1 MVNLGGQRDK
11 FTVKYSLINRGIF
24 RPRSDHVPLGGSVY
38 LARDPTGLALAEEL
52 GAVEILERRE
62 I

>member
-11 FTVKYSLINRGIF
+11 FTVKYSVVNQGLF
-24 RPRSDHVPLGGSVY
+24 RPREDHIPQGGSVY
-38 LARDPTGLALAEEL
+38 LARDPTGLVLAEEL
-52 GAVEILERRE
+52 GAIEILERGG